1 MRRVR
6 RHPYYFCMGQADLYI
21 VLDEWLR
28 PGTPDPPFSP
38 VTWAGFCARVYS
50 ATPPRHRGRWVMDL
64 NSYLGLQAEFMLAG
78 QLQSYVPDGVTM
90 LFGMPIEVRDG
101 GGLPHLE

>member
-1 MRRVR
+1 
-6 RHPYYFCMGQADLYI
+6 
-21 VLDEWLR
+21 
-28 PGTPDPPFSP
+28 
-38 VTWAGFCARVYS
+38 
-50 ATPPRHRGRWVMDL
+50 
-64 NSYLGLQAEFMLAG
+64 MLAG